1 MWPAQRKEDMED
13 SFASESSSLFQMM
26 PSNPSNSKGMNSE
39 LLNPVPQGIDLSK
52 RRRSWPPG
60 SPKDHSI
67 SDNHGIFVTCDE
79 SEYLEDDNTIFENK
93 PYSKNSVYHND
104 IIASRSLAC
113 QLPKIG
119 NMSRSHRSKQP
130 RRRSRKNVNNN
141 NVAERVSLFKALV
154 HVDGENSSNGPGSEA
169 SRGLDE
175 GLSVGGDSGNG
186 NYRFVPDDIIIEGHS
201 GGSIRA
207 LAVEAAFV
215 ANGILRRSAQ
225 SGKKFQRIGTNYKL
239 DVHIFILRYD
249 FLEKIIE
256 CHICSIKSTIN
267 II

>member
-13 SFASESSSLFQMM
+13 SFASEASSLFQMI

-39 LLNPVPQGIDLSK
+39 LLNPLPQGIDLSK

-60 SPKDHSI
+60 SPKEHSI

-93 PYSKNSVYHND
+93 PNFKNSVYHND

-113 QLPKIG
+113 RLPKIG

-130 RRRSRKNVNNN
+130 RGRSRKNVNNN

-175 GLSVGGDSGNG
+175 GLSVGGDSGTG

-225 SGKKFQRIGTNYKL
+225 SGKIFPLPENNYQIRQGNRQWE
-239 DVHIFILRYD
+239 VHIFHLD
-249 FLEKIIE
+249 TNFLKI
-256 CHICSIKSTIN
+256 
-267 II
+267 